1 MATQTTT
8 NPASNSTQLQTWFS
22 RTLLKPLDYN
32 LILSNLPGVVQQG
45 VDVPGAAGAT
55 SIRFHKPR
63 RANSS
68 NVSTLTQGT
77 PISTFSEVDF
87 GYVDATLVQ
96 KGIAGKI
103 SDILQAVSIF
113 DMLKVNKD
121 RLGADL
127 AKSVDDDTRAAIV
140 LGLLNIDSKFEQF
153 ASVPADPAD
162 GSQDG
167 SDQFT
172 ALGAK
177 TNSQAKATRLEFL
190 KAITTLRSNSV
201 PQVPGGGYIVVTSPQ
216 ALFDLR
222 QDDAWLKAA
231 QYSDADQLWKYRN
244 YQIDGARF
252 LDTDN
257 PFIEAGTYGTYDAA
271 GDIYSNFVCGA
282 GAWGCPSLKGSNRAG
297 GKAVAP
303 VVYILDKPDKSDS
316 ANQFTIISM
325 KIYWVAKLLKT
336 DLSGDVPYVVN
347 LRCKSTYNG

>member
-1 MATQTTT
+1 MPTQTTA

-45 VDVPGAAGAT
+45 VDVPGSSGAQ

-63 RANSS
+63 RANAA
-68 NVSTLTQGT
+68 NVGTLTEGT
-77 PISTFSEVDF
+77 PINTFSEVNF

-96 KGIAGKI
+96 KGLAGRI
-103 SDILQAVSIF
+103 SDVLQAVSIF

-127 AKSVDDDTRAAIV
+127 AKSVDDDTRAAIIA
-140 LGLLNIDSKFEQF
+140 GMLNVDSKFEQF
-153 ASVPADPAD
+153 ASVPADAD
-162 GSQDG
+162 GNQDG
-167 SDQFT
+167 SDQFPLL
-172 ALGAK
+172 AAK
-177 TNSQAKATRLEFL
+177 TNAQAKATRLEFL
-190 KAITTLRSNSV
+190 KSITTLRSNSV

-222 QDDAWLKAA
+222 QDDAWLKAS
-231 QYSDADQLWKYRN
+231 QYSAPDNLWKYRN

-257 PFIEAGTYGTYDAA
+257 PHVEAAVYGTYDAA
-271 GDIYSNFVCGA
+271 GDIYSNLVCGA
-282 GAWGCPSLKGSNRAG
+282 GAWGCPSIKGSNRAG

-303 VVYILDKPDKSDS
+303 TVTILDKADKTDVL
-316 ANQFTIISM
+316 NQYTVIGM

-336 DLSGDVPYVVN
+336 DLANDVPYVVN

>member
-8 NPASNSTQLQTWFS
+8 NPSSNSTQLQTWFS

-45 VDVPGAAGAT
+45 VDVPGSSGAT

-77 PISTFSEVDF
+77 PISTFTEVDF

-96 KGIAGKI
+96 KGIAGRI
-103 SDILQAVSIF
+103 SDVLQAVSIF

-140 LGLLNIDSKFEQF
+140 SGLLNIDSKFEQF
-153 ASVPADPAD
+153 ASVPADSTGA
-162 GSQDG
+162 QDG
-167 SDQFT
+167 SDQFVD
-172 ALGAK
+172 LGAK

-257 PFIEAGTYGTYDAA
+257 PFIEAGTYGTYDSS

-282 GAWGCPSLKGSNRAG
+282 GAWGCPSIKGSNRAG

-303 VVYILDKPDKSDS
+303 VVAILDKPDKTDP
-316 ANQFTIISM
+316 ANQYTVISM